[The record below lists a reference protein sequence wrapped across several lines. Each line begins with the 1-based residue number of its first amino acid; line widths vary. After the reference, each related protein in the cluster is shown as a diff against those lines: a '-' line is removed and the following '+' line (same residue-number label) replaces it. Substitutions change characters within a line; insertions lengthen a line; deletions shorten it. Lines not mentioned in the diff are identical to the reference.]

1 MTPHAAIF
9 WFLAALTVG
18 SAGVVV
24 FSKSL
29 IRSAFA
35 LLFTFLGVAGL
46 YLHLGADF
54 LAAAQL
60 LVYVGGILVLLV
72 FGVMLTHRVQS
83 LDLRSG
89 TTQMGPA
96 SIIAGGLFVVLSV
109 LAVRTHWV
117 VSDTQAALQGTTASI
132 GEAFLGR
139 FILPFWLA
147 SLVLLVAMVGAA
159 LIVRPRKDA

>member
-9 WFLAALTVG
+9 WFLAVLTVG

-24 FSKSL
+24 FSRSL

-46 YLHLGADF
+46 YLHMGADF

-72 FGVMLTHRVQS
+72 FGVMLTHRIQS
-83 LDLRSG
+83 LDLQSG
-89 TTQMGPA
+89 TTQFGPA
-96 SIIAGGLFVVLSV
+96 SIVAGGLFVVLTV
-109 LAVRTHWV
+109 LAQRTRWATGDAQV
-117 VSDTQAALQGTTASI
+117 ALQGTTARI
-132 GEAFLGR
+132 GEAFLGKW
-139 FILPFWLA
+139 ILPFWVA

-159 LIVRPRKDA
+159 FIVRRRKDA

>member
-24 FSKSL
+24 FSRSL

-35 LLFTFLGVAGL
+35 LLFTFVGVAGL
-46 YLHLGADF
+46 YLHMGADF

-72 FGVMLTHRVQS
+72 FGVMLTHRIQH

-89 TTQMGPA
+89 TTQMAPA
-96 SIIAGGLFVVLSV
+96 AIIAGGLFVVLTI
-109 LAVRTHWV
+109 LAHRTKWAMAETEV
-117 VSDTQAALQGTTASI
+117 VLQGTTHRI

-139 FILPFWLA
+139 WILPFWAA
-147 SLVLLVAMVGAA
+147 SLVLLVAMIGAA
-159 LIVRPRKDA
+159 FIVRRRKDA